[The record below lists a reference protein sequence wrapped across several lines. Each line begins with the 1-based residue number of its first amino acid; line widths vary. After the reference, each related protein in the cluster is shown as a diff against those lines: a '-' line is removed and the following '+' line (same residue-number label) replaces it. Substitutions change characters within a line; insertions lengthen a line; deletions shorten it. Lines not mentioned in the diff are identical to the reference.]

1 MEPQGTG
8 KRYIYRTEGVCPP
21 EIHFRLDNGKVEAL
35 RFVGGGCPGNA
46 TLVSRL
52 LAGQPLATA
61 LAMLDGIACRN
72 ATSCPDQLAKAL
84 RLAASGELAPAP
96 SFRIAEVHLP
106 GTRLAFV
113 ADPLGSV
120 EALDALIGH
129 LRGRGIEAICCLG
142 DLTGND
148 RQANKTLFKRL
159 RSQNVM
165 AVSGAADYRRISAEP
180 ADASLRPK
188 DRDELA
194 RLAQVL
200 VFDLNGRKGV
210 VFQGDFLQ
218 GLAGYSDFDP
228 MALEINMVC
237 GLTDF
242 LRDDGVR
249 PALAA
254 MIPQFQAQIVV
265 FSQHGNWIH
274 WSEAG
279 VDLIGIGPA
288 LAPEGL
294 SYGLIEVTDTVRFE
308 RVPVESVP

>member
-1 MEPQGTG
+1 MEQQGSG

-21 EIHFRLDNGKVEAL
+21 EIHFRLDNHKVEAV

-52 LAGQPLATA
+52 LAGQPLETA

-84 RLAASGELAPAP
+84 RLAADGDLAPAP
-96 SFRIAEVHLP
+96 SFRLDQVPLP
-106 GTRLAFV
+106 GPCLALV
-113 ADPLGSV
+113 ADPMGRL
-120 EALDALIGH
+120 APMDALIGH
-129 LRGRGIEAICCLG
+129 LRAKGIENICCLG

-148 RQANKTLFKRL
+148 RQANKALLKRL
-159 RSQNVM
+159 RAQNVL

-180 ADASLRPK
+180 ADGSLRPK
-188 DRDELA
+188 DRDLLA
-194 RLAQVL
+194 RIAQVL
-200 VFDLNGRKGV
+200 VFDLNGRKGAL
-210 VFQGDFLQ
+210 FQGDFLQ

-242 LRDDGVR
+242 LRDEGIR

-254 MIPQFQAQIVV
+254 MAPQFQARIVA
-265 FSQHGNWIH
+265 FSQNGNWTH
-274 WSEAG
+274 WPVAG
-279 VDLIGIGPA
+279 VDLMGIGPA
-288 LAPEGL
+288 VSDEGL
-294 SYGLIEVTDTVRFE
+294 CYGLIEVGDTVRFKQV
-308 RVPVESVP
+308 RI